1 MFHIIAIALVLAGT
15 GILLGTLIPLRQLLI
30 QLPHGR
36 VRGRWYIMT
45 ALNVVFIAGYI
56 GYALAF
62 WHQHHAPADLIVPG
76 VFFFGAG
83 YVWSSSTLSLQAI
96 NDVRRVALLEQENI
110 TDPLSGLYNRRY
122 LDRRLEEEVARV
134 KRYGLPLSILMIDVD
149 HFKRVND
156 TSGHPAGDRVLGYL
170 GKLTLNGI
178 RSADIAARYGGDEFM
193 VIAPNTTVSMAGTLA
208 ERLRKHIESHALV
221 LTSEPGSR
229 QEVRVTVSIGVA
241 GCSPRTEDI
250 QELVHNADQA
260 LYSAKQAGRNRV
272 AVHSAR

>member
-1 MFHIIAIALVLAGT
+1 MLHIIAIGLVLAGT
-15 GILLGTLIPLRQLLI
+15 GILLGTLLSLRQLLI
-30 QLPHGR
+30 QLPQGR

-45 ALNVVFIAGYI
+45 ALNVAFIAGYI

-62 WHQHHAPADLIVPG
+62 WDQHHAPADLIVPG

-83 YVWSSSTLSLQAI
+83 YVWSSSTLSLQAVKDI
-96 NDVRRVALLEQENI
+96 RRVALLEQENI

-122 LDRRLEEEVARV
+122 LDRRLEEEIARV
-134 KRYGLPLSILMIDVD
+134 KRYGLPLSVLMIDID
-149 HFKRVND
+149 HFKRIND
-156 TSGHPAGDRVLGYL
+156 SFGHPAGDRVLGYL

-208 ERLRKHIESHALV
+208 ERLRQHIESHALV

-229 QEVRVTVSIGVA
+229 HEVRVTVSIGVA
-241 GCSPRTEDI
+241 GCNPQTEAL
-250 QELVHNADQA
+250 QELVHKVDQA

-272 AVHSAR
+272 IVHNAR